1 MINISYINMDVRFI
15 LAAGCRRTI
24 SLRAS
29 GGKSCSLLIV
39 VREGVMECTVNS
51 RSAVDNMVSPF
62 KNGFFTKAL
71 VLCAVVS
78 TAFASC
84 GGKPSNVIAINAGGT
99 TNDYLLPCS
108 GGYLLID
115 TAYEKHYNAFME
127 ALGKKGIKP
136 GEIKYLILT
145 HHHDDHSGF
154 AQRLLERT
162 GARLIV
168 HEKAYPFLGDGK
180 PELKMKPLNVC
191 TNAAFIVFTKF
202 FKDRKDH
209 SFPPVPQK
217 GGVIVVHGNDDAILK
232 SIGVN
237 GIILHTPGHCDD
249 SISML
254 MSNGDAYVG
263 DAAMD
268 MLNVCGCKRRPIW
281 ANDMKQVYESWRK
294 LLKQGAKTIYSAHG
308 DPFESTELTK
318 TMNENPIR

>member
-1 MINISYINMDVRFI
+1 MAFKTNMGSVAGKMFSHIRRGFLLKWVAV
-15 LAAGCRRTI
+15 LAIA
-24 SLRAS
+24 
-29 GGKSCSLLIV
+29 LL
-39 VREGVMECTVNS
+39 
-51 RSAVDNMVSPF
+51 
-62 KNGFFTKAL
+62 
-71 VLCAVVS
+71 
-78 TAFASC
+78 AFASC
-84 GGKPSNVIAINAGGT
+84 EEKPSGIIAINAGGT
-99 TNDYLLPCS
+99 TNDYLLPCR

-115 TAYEKHYNAFME
+115 TTYEKHYDAFME

-136 GEIKYLILT
+136 GEIKYLLLT

-154 AQRLLERT
+154 AQRLLEKT

-168 HEKAYPFLGDGK
+168 HEKAYPFLEEGK
-180 PELKMKPLNVC
+180 PELKMKPLNAC
-191 TNAAFIVFTKF
+191 TNAAFIIFTKF
-202 FKDRKDH
+202 FKDKKDH
-209 SFPPVPQK
+209 SFPPVHQK

-232 SIGVN
+232 SIGVD

-268 MLNVCGCKRRPIW
+268 MLNICRCKHRPIW